1 MKKELITRSHGQ
13 AVYDLLSEYSDVES
27 IETDVVMTNK
37 PFNIETIRDG
47 SISAIINLTQLN
59 DIRKKS
65 FFINC
70 VSQKLPKGGIFIS
83 WAETK
88 EQRKK
93 RLLKKFPFGVAHLY
107 FLFDFVFKRVFPKLP
122 ITRSMYHFV
131 TAGRNQVLSKAEVL
145 GRLVFNGFEIITI
158 REINNRM
165 YFVAT
170 KITESKFNPAKKPRY
185 GMLFTMKRT
194 GKGGK
199 PITVYKVRTM
209 HPFSEYLQQ
218 YVYDTYNLKKGGKF
232 KNDFRVTE
240 WGHVLR
246 ALWID
251 EIPMLFNVLRGDLKL
266 FGVRPLSSHYLS
278 LYHDELKHARQQ
290 TKPGLVPPFYAD
302 MPETLTEIMESE
314 MRYLRLYAVNPL
326 QTDLNYGMRAIKNI
340 FMRGAR
346 SS

>member
-1 MKKELITRSHGQ
+1 MKKELIIRSHGQ
-13 AVYDLLSEYSDVES
+13 RVYDLLAEYTDVEADA
-27 IETDVVMTNK
+27 TDLVMTNK
-37 PFNIETIRDG
+37 PFNIETIREG
-47 SISAIINLTQLN
+47 SVTSIINLSQLN

-70 VSQKLPKGGIFIS
+70 VSKKLPKGGLFIG

-88 EQRKK
+88 EERKK
-93 RLLKKFPFGVAHLY
+93 RLLRKYPWGVAHLY

-122 ITRSMYHFV
+122 LTRQVYHFV

-165 YFVAT
+165 YFVAA
-170 KITESKFNPAKKPRY
+170 KITESKFDPAKKPRY
-185 GMLFTMKRT
+185 GMLFKMKRT

-199 PITVYKVRTM
+199 AITVYKVRTM

-232 KNDFRVTE
+232 QNDFRVTE
-240 WGHVLR
+240 WGRVLR

-251 EIPMLFNVLRGDLKL
+251 ELPMIYNLIKGDLKL

-278 LYHDELKHARQQ
+278 LYHDELQQARQQ

-302 MPETLTEIMESE
+302 LPETLPEIMESE
-314 MRYLRLYAVNPL
+314 MRYLQLYAANPL
-326 QTDLNYGMRAIKNI
+326 QTDLNYGWRAIRNI
-340 FMRGAR
+340 FIRGAR